1 MFCATTNECDNDS
14 KEWCFLPKKM
24 SETNKNVTKMGVI
37 LKGVYY
43 IDLRKF
49 IVKN

>member
-1 MFCATTNECDNDS
+1 MSVIMTPKNDVS
-14 KEWCFLPKKM
+14 YQNGWLAKKM

-43 IDLRKF
+43 IDLKKF

>member
-1 MFCATTNECDNDS
+1 MSVIMTRKNDVS
-14 KEWCFLPKKM
+14 YQNGWLPKKM